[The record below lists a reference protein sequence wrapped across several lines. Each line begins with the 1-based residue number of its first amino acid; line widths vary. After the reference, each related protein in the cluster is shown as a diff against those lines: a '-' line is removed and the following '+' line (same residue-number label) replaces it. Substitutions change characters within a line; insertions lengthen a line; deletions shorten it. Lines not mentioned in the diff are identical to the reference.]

1 MRSAYIWR
9 KKTLAGLFPKSR
21 CNSGL
26 IKMNFWHWIEHLFAW
41 NKGNVYSWYE
51 TQIPD
56 FTQKLM
62 IGFKCSKCGIISQIH
77 EKERSR
83 TYQGI
88 AEGMTEQWG

>member
-1 MRSAYIWR
+1 
-9 KKTLAGLFPKSR
+9 
-21 CNSGL
+21 
-26 IKMNFWHWIEHLFAW
+26 MNFWHWIEHLFSL

-77 EKERSR
+77 ERKS
-83 TYQGI
+83 I
-88 AEGMTEQWG
+88 LDGMDAAIRK

>member
-1 MRSAYIWR
+1 
-9 KKTLAGLFPKSR
+9 
-21 CNSGL
+21 
-26 IKMNFWHWIEHLFAW
+26 MNFWHWIEHLFAW

-77 EKERSR
+77 EIEN
-83 TYQGI
+83 
-88 AEGMTEQWG
+88 